1 MTSKPGFT
9 YQPLDLVE
17 LERQIVEINAANGWH
32 DTNASPLERIALIMT
47 EASEAIEEIRDGH
60 TVLET
65 YYREDGKPE
74 GVPSEIADVIIRA
87 LDFTGYYGIDIV
99 TAIAE
104 KLTYNATRGHR
115 HGGKTI

>member
-1 MTSKPGFT
+1 MN
-9 YQPLDLVE
+9 LEE
-17 LERQIVEINAANGWH
+17 LQHQIVEINDANGWH
-32 DTNASPLERIALIMT
+32 DTNATALERIALIMT

-60 TVLET
+60 DITER

-74 GVPSEIADVIIRA
+74 GVLSEIADVIIRA
-87 LDFTGYYGIDIV
+87 LDFTGYYGLDIAD
-99 TAIAE
+99 AIAE